1 MILKITIAGIIINYL
16 ILFWWLRKKQGKM
29 PLQKEEINHEKRSI
43 IGESTFRL
51 RQVTSYKATERQFS
65 KGVNNTS
72 TFALQD
78 TEDTPLPMDVEFE
91 MVFEEHARKEEL
103 EGEKLEFDDSDIALS
118 ISGEGQSARGISFEE
133 MAQAVRVIHQDESPE
148 EEERKALQTLAVM
161 QQTSLYDTVIE
172 QINGSMVRVAEML
185 GKYDAVFIAPPNETS
200 PEDLQAFD
208 MNDYM

>member
-1 MILKITIAGIIINYL
+1 MILKIIIAGIIIYYP
-16 ILFWWLRKKQGKM
+16 ILFWWLRKKRRKM
-29 PLQKEEINHEKRSI
+29 PLQKEKINHEKRSI

-51 RQVTSYKATERQFS
+51 RQVTSHKATERQFS

-91 MVFEEHARKEEL
+91 MVFEEYARKEEL

-133 MAQAVRVIHQDESPE
+133 MAQAVRVIQQDESPE
-148 EEERKALQTLAVM
+148 EEERKALQTLVVM

-172 QINGSMVRVAEML
+172 QINGGMVRVVEIL

>member
-1 MILKITIAGIIINYL
+1 MILKIIIAGIIIYYL
-16 ILFWWLRKKQGKM
+16 ILFWWLRKKRRKM

-51 RQVTSYKATERQFS
+51 RQVTSHKATERQFS

-91 MVFEEHARKEEL
+91 MVFEEHARKE
-103 EGEKLEFDDSDIALS
+103 KLEFDDSDIALS

-133 MAQAVRVIHQDESPE
+133 MAQAVQVVRQQEASE
-148 EEERKALQTLAVM
+148 EEERKALQTLSVM
-161 QQTSLYDTVIE
+161 QQTSLYNTMME
-172 QINGSMVRVAEML
+172 QINGGMVRVAEML

-208 MNDYM
+208 MSDYM

>member
-1 MILKITIAGIIINYL
+1 
-16 ILFWWLRKKQGKM
+16 M

-161 QQTSLYDTVIE
+161 QQSSLYDTVIE
-172 QINGSMVRVAEML
+172 HINGGMVRVAEIL
-185 GKYDAVFIAPPNETS
+185 GKYDAVFIASPNETS
-200 PEDLQAFD
+200 PEDLKAFD